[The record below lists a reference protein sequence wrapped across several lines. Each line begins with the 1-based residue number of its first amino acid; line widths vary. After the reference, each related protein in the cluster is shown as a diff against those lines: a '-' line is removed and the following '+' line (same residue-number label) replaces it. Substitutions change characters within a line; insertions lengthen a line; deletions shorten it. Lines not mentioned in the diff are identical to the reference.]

1 MARTAEQQTA
11 RVDALDAF
19 TGGTSA
25 DADALFR
32 SVADSAPVML
42 WMASAD
48 AQCTFVNRQWLT
60 FTGRTL
66 EQELG
71 SGWMDG
77 IHPDDLSRVRERVVE
92 AMQSNRPLTIEYRLR
107 RADGQYRWVVDAVS
121 PRSDSRGALIG
132 FVGSTVDLTEHK
144 EEAVETHQR
153 IRDSQEQMRRLAAR
167 IQAAREE
174 ERTALARE
182 LHDELGQTLTAIKLD
197 LGRATSALR
206 DARVSSTVVD
216 RLQSLI
222 GLVEI
227 GIETV
232 KRITTSLRPATL
244 DHLGLPEAI
253 RWEAMGFRART
264 GLRCHVRADKEST
277 ALNPE
282 QQTALFRIFQEA
294 LTNVVRHARASAVHV
309 TLAER
314 RGVFDLRIRDNGRG
328 VTDAE
333 VADPRAVGVLGMRE
347 RAVLVGGTFTMTG
360 RRGKG
365 TTVLVRVPLTMKRTR
380 RGAPRPGRTRR
391 RQQR

>member
-19 TGGTSA
+19 AGRTSG

-71 SGWMDG
+71 SGWMTG
-77 IHPDDLSRVRERVVE
+77 IHSDDLSRVRDRVAE
-92 AMQSNRPLTIEYRLR
+92 AMRSNRPLTIEYRLR

-121 PRSDSRGALIG
+121 PRFDSRGTLVG

-174 ERTALARE
+174 ERSALARE

-197 LGRATSALR
+197 LGRATGALR

-227 GIETV
+227 AIETV

-314 RGVFDLRIRDNGRG
+314 RGLFDLRIRDNGRG
-328 VTDAE
+328 VTDEE

-347 RAVLVGGTFTMTG
+347 RAVLVGGTFTITG

>member
-121 PRSDSRGALIG
+121 PRSDSRGALMG

-328 VTDAE
+328 VTDEE

>member
-328 VTDAE
+328 VTDEE